1 MLTLTNAGFIGGGA
15 FVLPLGGVA
24 AHAGYPT
31 LFALAAAGALAA
43 AALLWR
49 WPIAGPR
56 AVP

>member
-1 MLTLTNAGFIGGGA
+1 MLTLANVGFIGGGA

-24 AHAGYPT
+24 ARAGYPA

-43 AALLWR
+43 ALLLAR